1 LIQEAVLMSQVS
13 VIIPTFNSARFVSQ
27 AVDSVLAQTYPDLEM
42 IVVDDGSTDHTQAV
56 LAGYGREIRT
66 IYQENRGPAAA
77 RNMGF
82 LTSHGD
88 CVLFL
93 DSDDRLKPNMLELL
107 VSSLKAQPD
116 LGLVYSAWQQIN
128 EDGTRVLGEVRP
140 NKQGQVLKEIV
151 RRDLFFFPGAAVIRR
166 ECLERVG
173 PFDESLYGCEDADM
187 WLRLARAGYAFGY
200 IDLPLFQ
207 YRFHAGSI
215 TGNIDLRQVRSWLA
229 SLDKFFADPDLPDE
243 IRALEG
249 EAYSIL
255 HYETAARY
263 YRAGQIELGQD
274 QIRKAI
280 LRRPE
285 MDSQWLLEWIAGS
298 ALDPR
303 TSDPGRF
310 INLLFDNLPPEATN
324 LRTLRRRAHGRCHTS
339 ATFKAYQSHQFKQVR
354 RHILPALI
362 GDPATIRNRGFMRIA
377 AESLFR

>member
-1 LIQEAVLMSQVS
+1 MPQVS
-13 VIIPTFNSARFVSQ
+13 VIIPSYNSARFVAQ
-27 AVDSVLAQTYPDLEM
+27 AVESALAQTYPDFEV
-42 IVVDDGSTDHTQAV
+42 IVVDDGSTDHTQVV
-56 LAGYGREIRT
+56 LASYSNRIRT

-77 RNMGF
+77 RNTGF
-82 LTSHGD
+82 RRSRGD
-88 CVLFL
+88 YLLFL
-93 DSDDRLKPNMLELL
+93 DSDDLIPPDKLALHVPFLET
-107 VSSLKAQPD
+107 QPGF
-116 LGLVYSAWQQIN
+116 GLVYSAWQQIN
-128 EDGTRVLGEVRP
+128 EDGTQVLGQVRP
-140 NKQGQVLKEIV
+140 NKQGQLLKDIL

-215 TGNIDLRQVRSWLA
+215 TGNVDLRQVRSWLA

-285 MDSQWLLEWIAGS
+285 MDKQWLLEWIAGS

-303 TSDPGRF
+303 TSDPGQF

-324 LRTLRRRAHGRCHTS
+324 LHPLRRRAHGRCHTS
-339 ATFKAYQSHQFKQVR
+339 AVFKAYQNHQFKQVR
-354 RHILPALI
+354 QHFFPALI

>member
-1 LIQEAVLMSQVS
+1 
-13 VIIPTFNSARFVSQ
+13 
-27 AVDSVLAQTYPDLEM
+27 LAQTYPDLEV

-56 LAGYGREIRT
+56 VAGYGNRIRT

-77 RNMGF
+77 RNTGF
-82 LTSHGD
+82 RTSQGD
-88 CVLFL
+88 YLLFL
-93 DSDDRLKPNMLELL
+93 DSDDLIPPDKLELQ
-107 VSSLKAQPD
+107 VSFLEKQPD
-116 LGLVYSAWQQIN
+116 FGLVYSAWQEIN
-128 EDGTRVLGEVRP
+128 EDGTQVLGEVRP
-140 NKQGQVLKEIV
+140 NMQGHLLKEIL

-173 PFDESLYGCEDADM
+173 PFDEALYGCEDADM

-215 TGNIDLRQVRSWLA
+215 TGSADLRQVQSWLA

-249 EAYSIL
+249 EAHSVL

-263 YRAGQIELGQD
+263 YRSGQIELAQD

-280 LRRPE
+280 LRHPE
-285 MDSQWLLEWIAGS
+285 MDRQWLLEWVAGS

-303 TSDPGRF
+303 TSDPRRF
-310 INLLFDNLPPEATN
+310 VDLLFDNLPPEATN
-324 LRTLRRRAHGRCHTS
+324 LHPLRRRAHGRCHTS
-339 ATFKAYQSHQFKQVR
+339 AAFRAYQHRQFKQVR
-354 RHILPALI
+354 RHIFPALI
-362 GDPATIRNRGFMRIA
+362 GDPDAIRNRGLMRIA